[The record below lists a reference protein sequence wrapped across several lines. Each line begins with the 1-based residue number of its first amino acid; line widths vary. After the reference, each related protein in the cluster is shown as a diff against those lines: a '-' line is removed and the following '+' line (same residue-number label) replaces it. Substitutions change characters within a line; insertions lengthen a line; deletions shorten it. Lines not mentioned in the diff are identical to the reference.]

1 MAFSGSADL
10 AECELPLLDAKASK
24 DQEKGMQRLVDFLS
38 SSFGGG
44 TDVTR
49 PLERAIELMERES
62 SAWAAADLLLVT
74 DGLGLYIHTTRDRL
88 TRS

>member
-10 AECELPLLDAKASK
+10 AECELPLLDAKANK

-62 SAWAAADLLLVT
+62 AWAAADLLLVT
-74 DGLGLYIHTTRDRL
+74 DGLGLYIHITRDRL

>member
-10 AECELPLLDAKASK
+10 AECELPLLDARASR
-24 DQEKGMQRLVDFLS
+24 DQERGMELLIDFLS

-49 PLERAIELMERES
+49 PLERAIDIMERETE
-62 SAWAAADLLLVT
+62 WAAADLLLVT
-74 DGLGLYIHTTRDRL
+74 DGALSSPTLSL
-88 TRS
+88 LQ